1 MGSSVSGGSP
11 AEFVRPIEPLISRH
25 AEGCTL
31 CWGCMRHCP
40 AHAIRVVGGQAE
52 IVTDRCVRCGVCV
65 TDCATGCY
73 HVRSDLPKVR
83 ALLQS
88 GRPIVAVMA
97 SEHVAALHP
106 RTTGDVERALE
117 AIGFDAVETTVL
129 GEELVAAAYE
139 QVHSREHDSL
149 PRLRSTCPVVVG
161 WIQRFYPELVS
172 MLVSVIPPYIAQA
185 RLVKQ
190 IYPPGTIV
198 VYVSPCWARKDEIR
212 EPQLEGAVD
221 VAIGFDELKQLL
233 STASLVEDADAR
245 LDTEVR
251 RPRFAKEI
259 SLTDGFPRRTLAER
273 DMTNS
278 DIVAVRGLTDLDR
291 LLTGIMRGEIAPSV
305 VDMLNCEGCVD
316 GPAVNAELSVF
327 AKRNLICSDRE
338 RQPPP
343 PVDTRTFL
351 GSLPPIELRRS
362 FVAMPAI
369 SRVPDDHE
377 IDEVLAAGEFA
388 SRGDVL
394 DCGACGYD
402 TCVEHAAAICL
413 GNSSWDLCLPL
424 QRKHMDHERDV
435 LHATAL
441 LDELTGLGNRR
452 AFDQGLRAA
461 CARADRHGNE
471 LSLLM
476 IDLDRFKGI
485 NDRFGHPAGDMVL
498 RRFGEL
504 LASTLRV
511 NDFAARYGGDEF
523 AVILPDT
530 GKTDTWIVAE
540 KIRDALAK
548 VSFEVGET
556 ATATTASVGVASFG
570 DANRTPTTL
579 LAAADAALYRA
590 KRRGRDRVEL
600 AGG

>member
-1 MGSSVSGGSP
+1 VGSSLTGGSSFEP
-11 AEFVRPIEPLISRH
+11 LHAPEPLISRH
-25 AEGCTL
+25 ADGCTSS
-31 CWGCMRHCP
+31 WGCVRHCP

-52 IVTDRCVRCGVCV
+52 IVAERCVSCGVCV
-65 TDCATGCY
+65 TDCANGGY
-73 HVRSDLPKVR
+73 RVRSDLPKVR

-139 QVHSREHDSL
+139 QVHSREHDAL

-161 WIQRFYPELVS
+161 WVQRFYPELVS
-172 MLVSVIPPYIAQA
+172 TLVSVIPPYIAQA
-185 RLVKQ
+185 RIVKQ

-212 EPQLEGAVD
+212 EPQFEGAVD

-233 STASLVEDADAR
+233 SVAPLIEDAEAR
-245 LDTEVR
+245 LGAEVR

-259 SLTDGFPRRTLAER
+259 SLTDGFPRSTLVER
-273 DMTNS
+273 DMTDGN
-278 DIVAVRGLTDLDR
+278 IVAVRGLADLDR

-327 AKRNLICSDRE
+327 AKRNLISADRE

-351 GSLPPIELRRS
+351 SSLPPIELRRS

-369 SRVPDDHE
+369 SRVPADGE

-413 GNSSWDLCLPL
+413 GDSSWELCLPL
-424 QRKHMDHERDV
+424 QRKRMERERDV

-452 AFDQGLRAA
+452 AFDTTLRAE
-461 CARADRHGNE
+461 CARADRHGGE

-498 RRFGEL
+498 CGFAEVL
-504 LASTLRV
+504 KSALRV
-511 NDFAARYGGDEF
+511 SDFPARYGGDEF
-523 AVILPDT
+523 AVILPET

-540 KIRDALAK
+540 KIRAALAK
-548 VSFEVGET
+548 VSFEVGDEGT
-556 ATATTASVGVASFG
+556 AATASVGVASFG
-570 DANRTPTTL
+570 GANRTSATL

-590 KRRGRDRVEL
+590 KHRGRDRVEL